1 MSGLRYLAGRRRRP
15 LLRPGRLPLSRC
27 ALRVLVGLTVF
38 LVLAVGTA
46 EATDQPAPINR
57 IGRFLGLVAS
67 CGCSDISPER
77 MIADYA
83 QVLGNNY
90 SAAEVKAMKG
100 YVELGA
106 DEHWDNQAS
115 ICAGVCIRRCMVNA
129 AVAPLGGRLSPGIES
144 CPISERDMD
153 LEEPRHGSPH

>member
-1 MSGLRYLAGRRRRP
+1 MRVLAG
-15 LLRPGRLPLSRC
+15 
-27 ALRVLVGLTVF
+27 LT
-38 LVLAVGTA
+38 LTLCLILAIGAA
-46 EATDQPAPINR
+46 EAAEQPASVNS

-67 CGCSDISPER
+67 CGCSDVSPER
-77 MIADYA
+77 MVADYA
-83 QVLGNNY
+83 HVLGSNY
-90 SAAEVKAMKG
+90 SAAEIKAMKG

-129 AVAPLGGRLSPGIES
+129 AVAPLGGRTTPGVDA

-153 LEEPRHGSPH
+153 LEEPHYASPR